1 MKGETSTKGGI
12 QMQHERYTRKRYI
25 MGILGRVTYNIA
37 VGLMLLA
44 FLFPILWM
52 TLTAFKPGREAFAV
66 PPSLVFQPSLGNFK
80 ELFGP
85 RFEGGKILSTFLPN
99 SLVVAVSTT
108 LIVMALALL
117 ASYAL
122 ARFDFR
128 GKTALG
134 FFIVASRMLPPI
146 GSVVPL
152 FFMIRSMGLLDT
164 RLALIL
170 VYVSLHL
177 PLAVW
182 ILWGFI
188 QGIPKEIEECA
199 TIDGCSRITALVR
212 VVMPLAAPGLV
223 ASSIF
228 TFVFSWNDFQLAL
241 FLTRAN
247 AKTLPLLALSFQTIE
262 EGVVWGPMSAGGLLI
277 MLPMVLFVIF
287 AQKYLVRGLVMGS
300 VKG

>member
-1 MKGETSTKGGI
+1 
-12 QMQHERYTRKRYI
+12 
-25 MGILGRVTYNIA
+25 
-37 VGLMLLA
+37 MLLA
-44 FLFPILWM
+44 FVFPILWM
-52 TLTAFKPGREAFAV
+52 ALTAFKPGREAFAI
-66 PPSLVFQPSLGNFK
+66 PPSLVFRPSLRNFQ

-85 RFEGGKILSTFLPN
+85 RFEGDKILSVFLPN
-99 SLVVAVSTT
+99 SIVVAVATT
-108 LIVMALALL
+108 IVVTVLALL
-117 ASYAL
+117 AAYAL

-128 GKTALG
+128 GKSALG

-146 GSVVPL
+146 GSIVPL

-199 TIDGCSRITALVR
+199 TIDGCSRMAALIRIVT
-212 VVMPLAAPGLV
+212 PLTAPGLV

-228 TFVFSWNDFQLAL
+228 TFIFSWNDFQIAL
-241 FLTRAN
+241 FLTRAS

-277 MLPMVLFVIF
+277 MLPMVVFVVV
-287 AQKYLVRGLVMGS
+287 AQKYLISGLVMGS